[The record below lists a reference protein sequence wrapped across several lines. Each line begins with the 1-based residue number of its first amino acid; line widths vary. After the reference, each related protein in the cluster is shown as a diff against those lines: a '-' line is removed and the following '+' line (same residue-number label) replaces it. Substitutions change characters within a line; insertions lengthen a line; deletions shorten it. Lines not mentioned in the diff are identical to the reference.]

1 MAQLPTDTV
10 ASGEIN
16 TREVIMGANKDEG
29 LLTTWP
35 FILGRANLWRFRIRC
50 CQFCIYIDPSLYD
63 YVRDNWEGFGPSWLF
78 SKRVSEE
85 ESWVTQQDID
95 QAWQV
100 LVRAS

>member
-1 MAQLPTDTV
+1 MKMY
-10 ASGEIN
+10 E
-16 TREVIMGANKDEG
+16 
-29 LLTTWP
+29 
-35 FILGRANLWRFRIRC
+35 
-50 CQFCIYIDPSLYD
+50 CQPSDPSLYD

-100 LVRAS
+100 RGITRAN

>member
-1 MAQLPTDTV
+1 MLP
-10 ASGEIN
+10 
-16 TREVIMGANKDEG
+16 
-29 LLTTWP
+29 
-35 FILGRANLWRFRIRC
+35 ILYL
-50 CQFCIYIDPSLYD
+50 DPSLYD

>member
-10 ASGEIN
+10 AAGEIN

-35 FILGRANLWRFRIRC
+35 FLLGIKETEMRKRMLPILYYL
-50 CQFCIYIDPSLYD
+50 DPSLYD

-100 LVRAS
+100 LTRAS